1 MKSLKIMIV
10 MLILIM
16 SVGAVCAAENITED
30 SVGDDSQDILETV
43 QGDIT
48 TDDSS
53 DILETA
59 QNDIYAVEESS
70 FTNLSDEITGKDAV
84 NLTQDYKF
92 NNKTDNKN
100 WIAIAKDNF
109 VLNGNG
115 RTVDANNQSRIF
127 NITANNVTINNLILI
142 NGNAEKGGAI
152 YSTGTLTLNN
162 VTFISNYASKNGGA
176 VAVYEDVAINCNNSK
191 FIDNYAGEGGS
202 SMMVAKGKLNL
213 YNSYFNSS
221 KI

>member
-1 MKSLKIMIV
+1 

-59 QNDIYAVEESS
+59 QNDIYAVEEGS

-100 WIAIAKDNF
+100 
-109 VLNGNG
+109 
-115 RTVDANNQSRIF
+115 
-127 NITANNVTINNLILI
+127 
-142 NGNAEKGGAI
+142 
-152 YSTGTLTLNN
+152 
-162 VTFISNYASKNGGA
+162 
-176 VAVYEDVAINCNNSK
+176 
-191 FIDNYAGEGGS
+191 
-202 SMMVAKGKLNL
+202 
-213 YNSYFNSS
+213 
-221 KI
+221 